1 MTLRPGTR
9 ADVRAAAAVFG
20 RSFHTTPQWEWLIP
34 DERARA
40 GVLPAFFRSSFGHVR
55 RHGRLMVAVDGADTV
70 VGAIAWSAPG
80 QWKTPAWRGVLAAP
94 PRRPG
99 EWAPL
104 SSGKASTSRIPR
116 GSPVYLECVEELIPY
131 YERFGFAVTGRI
143 EPGQVGMW
151 RQVRSGRTS

>member
-1 MTLRPGTR
+1 MTLRPGTP

-55 RHGRLMVAVDGADTV
+55 RHGRLMVAVDDADTV

-80 QWKTPAWRGVLAAP
+80 QWKAPA
-94 PRRPG
+94 RRPG
-99 EWAPL
+99 EWAPP
-104 SSGKASTSRIPR
+104 SSGRASTWRIPR
-116 GSPVYLECVEELIPY
+116 GSPSTSSAWRSSSRTTNASVSPSPGASSPVRWVC
-131 YERFGFAVTGRI
+131 GGRR
-143 EPGQVGMW
+143 GQG
-151 RQVRSGRTS
+151 

>member
-55 RHGRLMVAVDGADTV
+55 RHGRLMVAVDDADTV

-94 PRRPG
+94 ARRPG

-104 SSGKASTSRIPR
+104 SSGRASTSRIPR
-116 GSPVYLECVEELIPY
+116 GSPPTSSAWRSSSRTTNASVSPSPGASSPVRWVC
-131 YERFGFAVTGRI
+131 GGR
-143 EPGQVGMW
+143 
-151 RQVRSGRTS
+151 

>member
-1 MTLRPGTR
+1 MTLRPGTL

-55 RHGRLMVAVDGADTV
+55 RRGRLMVAVDGADTV

-80 QWKTPAWRGVLAAP
+80 QWKAPA
-94 PRRPG
+94 RRPG
-99 EWAPL
+99 EWAPP
-104 SSGKASTSRIPR
+104 SSGRASTWRIPR
-116 GSPVYLECVEELIPY
+116 GSPSTLSAWRSSSRTTNASVSPSPGASSPVRWVC
-131 YERFGFAVTGRI
+131 GGR
-143 EPGQVGMW
+143 
-151 RQVRSGRTS
+151 